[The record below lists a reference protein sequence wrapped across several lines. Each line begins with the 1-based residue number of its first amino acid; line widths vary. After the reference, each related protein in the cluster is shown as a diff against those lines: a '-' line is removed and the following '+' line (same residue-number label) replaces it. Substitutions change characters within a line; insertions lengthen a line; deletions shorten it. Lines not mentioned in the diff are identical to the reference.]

1 MVGWHHQCNGHK
13 FEQILVDG
21 EGERSLVC
29 CNPWCHKESDVTE
42 QLNNNRLKKRLKGC
56 SHDADITSPFL
67 FMTVIF
73 TSYANNLI

>member
-42 QLNNNRLKKRLKGC
+42 QLNNNRLLRYEDDTTLMAESKEELRA
-56 SHDADITSPFL
+56 S
-67 FMTVIF
+67 
-73 TSYANNLI
+73 